1 MRKII
6 LICLV
11 LIGSVCLNN
20 LVESF
25 PLSNET
31 SDEEDQNQ
39 YLTDLAKGENENENE
54 YYDDA
59 NWQEEKLN
67 DKADQNN
74 VDENESEFK
83 DISKRGKENEDLSET
98 DEEVTDTREENSIF
112 TPLNED
118 NNEDNDDGDY
128 RQDKINNDLDEKNG
142 EEPKTKTN
150 ECEPKLNDQNYED
163 DENESQIDAN
173 SIIEFPIQLSYD
185 TVQALKKLFV

>member
-1 MRKII
+1 M
-6 LICLV
+6 
-11 LIGSVCLNN
+11 IGSVCLNN

-59 NWQEEKLN
+59 NWEEEKLN

-74 VDENESEFK
+74 IDENESEFK

-128 RQDKINNDLDEKNG
+128 RQDKINNDLGEKNG
-142 EEPKTKTN
+142 EEPKTKTS

-185 TVQALKKLFV
+185 TVQALKKFFV